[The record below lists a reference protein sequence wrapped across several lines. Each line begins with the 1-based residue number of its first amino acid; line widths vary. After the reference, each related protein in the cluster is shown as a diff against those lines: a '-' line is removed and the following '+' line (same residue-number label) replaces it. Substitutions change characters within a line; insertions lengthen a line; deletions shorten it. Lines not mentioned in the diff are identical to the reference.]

1 VLLFLRGEE
10 YKAVAQSL
18 EILLVEDSPADAYLT
33 LEALRDAKT
42 FHHVH
47 VVGDGV
53 EALKF
58 LRRRPPHDAAPRPDI
73 IFLDLNLPRIDGKEL
88 LAEIKT
94 DELLLDIPVVV
105 LSGSASLDDIN
116 YAYRHHV
123 ACYITK
129 SAQLEQ
135 YMAAVRTLKELWF
148 HTASFPTKTTAAQI
162 AI

>member
-1 VLLFLRGEE
+1 M
-10 YKAVAQSL
+10 AQSL
-18 EILLVEDSPADAYLT
+18 EILLVEDSPADAHLT
-33 LEALRDAKT
+33 LKALEDT
-42 FHHVH
+42 STVYHVH

-58 LRRRPPHDAAPRPDI
+58 LRRHSPHSAAPRPDI
-73 IFLDLNLPRIDGKEL
+73 ILLDLNLPRIDGKEL
-88 LAEIKT
+88 LAEIKS

-116 YAYRHHV
+116 YAYRHHA
-123 ACYITK
+123 ACYVTK

-135 YMAAVRTLKELWF
+135 YMAAIRTLKDLWF
-148 HTASFPTKTTAAQI
+148 HTASFTNKATTAHV